1 MRAGFRT
8 AGLAAVGVALL
19 LVPPPARADAG
30 PRPAIA
36 PAKVEIDQAVGQG
49 ADIRLP
55 SLSVLNRGDA
65 AGTFSLMVTGLSNQ
79 DELSAD
85 GSWFKFDPQKF
96 TIDAGAGQVV
106 NVRLRVPNEA
116 KVGKYRALLEAST
129 DDAGGSGVT
138 VGVAV
143 ASTVIFDVKDA
154 NPMPW
159 DPAVRWVQARAPFS
173 YTGFGLLAGLAGF
186 HLFRQRFR
194 LRFSFGV
201 DRKDK

>member
-1 MRAGFRT
+1 MRATLRT
-8 AGLAAVGVALL
+8 AGTVAFSVVFL
-19 LVPPPARADAG
+19 LVAPAARADAG

-36 PAKVEIDQAVGQG
+36 PAKVEIDEAVGQG

-85 GSWFKFDPQKF
+85 GTWFKFDPQQF

-106 NVRLRVPNEA
+106 NVRLRVPVDA
-116 KVGKYRALLEAST
+116 TIGRYRALLEASAG
-129 DDAGGSGVT
+129 DAGASGVT

-143 ASTVIFDVKDA
+143 ASTVIFEVKDA

-159 DPAVRWVQARAPFS
+159 DPAVRWVQARAPYS
-173 YTGFGLLAGLAGF
+173 YAGFGLLAGLAGF

-194 LRFSFGV
+194 LRISFGV
-201 DRKDK
+201 DRKDR